1 MSKGFKF
8 GQIIGIVL
16 GVVAGSM
23 LVSALIG
30 PRQGQ
35 VYVVQQYPQQGYP
48 PQQVYQVNQQKPV
61 FEQAL
66 SFNPQKS

>member
-35 VYVVQQYPQQGYP
+35 VYVV
-48 PQQVYQVNQQKPV
+48 
-61 FEQAL
+61 
-66 SFNPQKS
+66 